1 MITKTSSS
9 QTSAKEALEL
19 LDQAWAYYMPEPVQ
33 AETKDEPRLFDYANA
48 A

>member
-1 MITKTSSS
+1 MITKTFTSK
-9 QTSAKEALEL
+9 TSAKEALEL
-19 LDQAWAYYMPEPVQ
+19 LEQAWAYYTPEPVQ